1 MLGLS
6 TIVGYFMKQLAGVSS
21 TGSESYEEQSFLT
34 SISLILTIFV
44 PLLGLMIGYD
54 VYGKE
59 RLTSTLES
67 VIVQPV
73 TKMRIV
79 ISRFVAGVFVVGLSA
94 VITILVMYVFAFS
107 YLHFSLPPSYL
118 TSLTLAYFVEAAFF
132 VGIIIFLS
140 HVVKTTGALQ
150 AFLIFIFL
158 VLDFFY
164 STIVD
169 ITLLAANSMG
179 NSKIFLDTTMVN
191 PTYFSLITS
200 YIFTKMFNISDVTI
214 IVLGLIWT
222 FIPISLALYL
232 VHVRD

>member
-1 MLGLS
+1 MNPILYDIKRCLFSKTFLAILILMLGLS

-79 ISRFVAGVFVVGLSA
+79 ISRFVAGVFVVGSG
-94 VITILVMYVFAFS
+94 F
-107 YLHFSLPPSYL
+107 
-118 TSLTLAYFVEAAFF
+118 
-132 VGIIIFLS
+132 
-140 HVVKTTGALQ
+140 
-150 AFLIFIFL
+150 
-158 VLDFFY
+158 
-164 STIVD
+164 
-169 ITLLAANSMG
+169 
-179 NSKIFLDTTMVN
+179 
-191 PTYFSLITS
+191 
-200 YIFTKMFNISDVTI
+200 
-214 IVLGLIWT
+214 
-222 FIPISLALYL
+222 
-232 VHVRD
+232 